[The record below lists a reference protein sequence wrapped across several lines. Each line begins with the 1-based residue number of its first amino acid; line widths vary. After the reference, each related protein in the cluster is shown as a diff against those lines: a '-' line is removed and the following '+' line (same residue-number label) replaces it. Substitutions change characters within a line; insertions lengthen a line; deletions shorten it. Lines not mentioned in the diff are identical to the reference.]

1 MPAGPVSRPV
11 SDAASV
17 RPRYPRSVRIP
28 GPDVAEPVPAVPARR
43 LSALPFP
50 KELAMKVLA
59 CDGIHEDGL
68 ALFREAGWDV
78 VVAPA
83 PIKDPDVLAQ
93 ALAEVDAV
101 LVRSATQVPAEALR
115 EARNLRVIGRAGAG
129 VDTIDVDAATARG
142 IAVMNAPDGNTLAA
156 AEHAISL
163 LFALARHIPRADAGM
178 KAGEWPKA
186 GLTGFELEGKKL
198 GVIGLG
204 RIGGTVARKAQ
215 GIGMEVAAHDPFL
228 PASAA
233 GKGSVPLKTLDELLA
248 WADVVTLHIPRTKE
262 TTNLLSEAR
271 MRAMKKGAYLINA
284 ARGGLVDEAALL
296 TLLEE
301 GHIAGAALDTFATE
315 PLQADSPLRANAKL
329 ILTPHLGASTSEAQQ
344 AVSTILARQII
355 DFVATGAVAGCV
367 NLPPLTAEAAREVGP
382 WMPLMSSLGRLAAR
396 LVPAPTR
403 LEITYAGRTEA
414 LDTRPLSRL
423 LVAALLGTASGRV
436 TPVNA
441 LQEAAARGLTVSETL
456 GGDGDGFDRLLKLR
470 VVGEHRTREIEAT
483 LHRGPRVVRLDGVE
497 IEFDPQAHVLLLRN
511 EDRPGMIGTVGSQL
525 GAAGVNIVNF
535 ALGAAG
541 DGQARAAITVDRPVA
556 EEQLAVLRAT
566 PGILSLAQV

>member
-1 MPAGPVSRPV
+1 M
-11 SDAASV
+11 
-17 RPRYPRSVRIP
+17 
-28 GPDVAEPVPAVPARR
+28 
-43 LSALPFP
+43 
-50 KELAMKVLA
+50 ELAMKVLA

-68 ALFREAGWDV
+68 ALFRDAGWDV
-78 VVAPA
+78 VVSD
-83 PIKDPDVLAQ
+83 PIKEPA
-93 ALAEVDAV
+93 ALAAALKGVDAI
-101 LVRSATQVPAEALR
+101 LVRSATKVPAEAL
-115 EARNLRVIGRAGAG
+115 ADAGQLRVIGRAGAG
-129 VDTIDVDAATARG
+129 VDTIDVDAATERG

-186 GLTGFELEGKKL
+186 GLTGFELEGKRL

-233 GKGSVPLKTLDELLA
+233 GKGSVPLKTLEELLA

-262 TTNLLSEAR
+262 TTNLLSETS
-271 MRAMKKGAYLINA
+271 MRTMKKGAYLINA

-296 TLLEE
+296 TLIEE
-301 GHIAGAALDTFATE
+301 GHIAGAALDTFVTE
-315 PLQADSPLRANAKL
+315 PLPADSALRANPKL

-441 LQEAAARGLTVSETL
+441 LQEAAARGLVVSETL

-470 VVGEHRTREIEAT
+470 VVGENRTREIEAT

-511 EDRPGMIGTVGSQL
+511 EDRPGMIGVVGSTL

-541 DGQARAAITVDRPVA
+541 DGQARAAITVDRPVND
-556 EEQLAVLRAT
+556 EQLAALRAT

>member
-1 MPAGPVSRPV
+1 
-11 SDAASV
+11 
-17 RPRYPRSVRIP
+17 
-28 GPDVAEPVPAVPARR
+28 
-43 LSALPFP
+43 
-50 KELAMKVLA
+50 MKVLA

-68 ALFREAGWDV
+68 QLFRLAGWDV
-78 VVAPA
+78 AISD
-83 PIKDPDVLAQ
+83 PIKDPEELAAAIADAD
-93 ALAEVDAV
+93 AL
-101 LVRSATQVPAEALR
+101 LVRSATQVPASAL
-115 EARNLRVIGRAGAG
+115 EHARRLRVIGRAGAG
-129 VDTIDVDAATARG
+129 VDTIDVDAATAKG

-156 AEHAISL
+156 AEHALSL

-178 KAGEWPKA
+178 KAGQWPKA

-215 GIGMEVAAHDPFL
+215 GIGMEVAAYDPFL
-228 PASAA
+228 PPSAA
-233 GKGSVPLKTLDELLA
+233 GKGSVPLKSLDDLLA
-248 WADVVTLHIPRTKE
+248 WADIITLHIPRTKE
-262 TTNLLSEAR
+262 TTHLLSEAR
-271 MRAMKKGAYLINA
+271 LRSMKQGAYLINA

-296 TLLEE
+296 RLLDE
-301 GHIAGAALDTFATE
+301 GHLGGAALDTFATE
-315 PLQADSPLRANAKL
+315 PLPADSPLRPHPKL

-344 AVSTILARQII
+344 AVSTILARQVI

-382 WMPLMSSLGRLAAR
+382 WMPLMSALGRLAAR

-403 LEITYAGRTEA
+403 LEVTYAGRTDA
-414 LDTRPLSRL
+414 LDTRPLTRL
-423 LVAALLGTASGRV
+423 LVAALLGAHSGRV

-441 LQEAAARGLTVSETL
+441 LQQAASRGLVVAETI
-456 GGDGDGFDRLLKLR
+456 GGDGDGFDRLLRIR
-470 VVGEHRTREIEAT
+470 VESDTRTREIEAT

-525 GAAGVNIVNF
+525 GAAGINIVNF

-541 DGQARAAITVDRPVA
+541 DGQARAAITVDQPLDDA
-556 EEQLAVLRAT
+556 QLSTLRAT
-566 PGILSLAQV
+566 PGVLSLQQV